1 MPDPTYP
8 SGVRR
13 AEPGER
19 CDCGRQAQT
28 VVTNPDRGDIGVC
41 GQLPQ
46 PGPCVFCHD
55 QEPHGNTDPC
65 PRYRLRLEETT

>member
-1 MPDPTYP
+1 MTNGYP

-28 VVTNPDRGDIGVC
+28 VVTNPDRGEVGVC
-41 GQLPQ
+41 NQPPL
-46 PGPCVFCHD
+46 PGPCVFCSGEVQH
-55 QEPHGNTDPC
+55 PGGPC
-65 PRYRLRLEETT
+65 PRYRLRTEEST